1 MALPSGYTELTY
13 IQSSG
18 TQYIDTGFKPT
29 PKTAIELD
37 YQLVST
43 VDQQRLFSNYSAS
56 ATDSSELVIEVYTT
70 DGAYKF
76 SYQNSTPNWVATGV
90 SLDTNR
96 HTIKLDGYNKSFS
109 FDNSYSVSL
118 SGYTVTNTAK
128 RNLYLLWTAYT
139 NQANHLKASAKI
151 YSCKIHDNGT
161 LVRDF
166 IPCTNASGA
175 VGLWDDVNRVF
186 YGNAGTGSFI
196 SGPVI
201 DPMAPHDGHNT
212 NIGNVA
218 REIDAGTTLIG
229 GVSRDIKSGTVLVS
243 GVLREIEFG
252 FEPSV
257 FTVELKGTF
266 NNSYAYVTINGEKYV
281 SSMTIDVEEGTEID
295 VRVDYESTSYMSSIT
310 LNGDFVSRLNYT
322 LTVTGNVVINSRVG
336 NATSWPYGAIDITM
350 E

>member
-1 MALPSGYTELTY
+1 MTVNGTTV
-13 IQSSG
+13 QSS
-18 TQYIDTGFKPT
+18 
-29 PKTAIELD
+29 A
-37 YQLVST
+37 ST
-43 VDQQRLFSNYSAS
+43 
-56 ATDSSELVIEVYTT
+56 
-70 DGAYKF
+70 K
-76 SYQNSTPNWVATGV
+76 
-90 SLDTNR
+90 SLNN
-96 HTIKLDGYNKSFS
+96 GYNVFL
-109 FDNSYSVSL
+109 FGNNVAG
-118 SGYTVTNTAK
+118 SGRGYGSQRGYACQM
-128 RNLYLLWTAYT
+128 YMDG
-139 NQANHLKASAKI
+139 S
-151 YSCKIHDNGT
+151 
-161 LVRDF
+161 LVRDY
-166 IPCTNASGA
+166 IPCETNSGTA
-175 VGLWDDVNRVF
+175 GMWDDENSVF

-212 NIGNVA
+212 NIGNAA

-266 NNSYAYVTINGEKYV
+266 NNYYAYVTINGEKYV

-336 NATSWPYGAIDITM
+336 NVTSWPYGAIDITM